1 MIRQMTTP
9 LPRIT
14 NDLAQAECDIAEYG
28 LCLVEGVL
36 TPGQLDRARTALY
49 RAAADDVEQG
59 REQPRFALDYGDG
72 NQRVWNVLNRDR
84 VFIELVEH
92 PSALKLI
99 RAVIGWPALLGNLSA
114 NIVGPGGDASLLHA
128 DQIFVPEP
136 WPAAPQGVNVAWC
149 LDEFTA
155 SNGATRVVPGS
166 HRRGRNPTP
175 DDVDESIAVEA
186 PLGTM
191 MVFESRVWHRTGQ
204 NLTASRHRAGLFG
217 WYTRPIYRTQENWF
231 LALDPKLR
239 ETASDALLQ
248 LLAYKT
254 EGLGLVYG
262 RSPM

>member
-1 MIRQMTTP
+1 MSETVNVLP
-9 LPRIT
+9 LPTR
-14 NDLAQAECDIAEYG
+14 DLDQAERDIATYG

-36 TPGQLDRARTALY
+36 SPDQLRHARTALY
-49 RAAADDVEQG
+49 KAAADDRTKG
-59 REQPRFALDYGDG
+59 REKTRFGLDYGDA
-72 NQRVWNVLNRDR
+72 NQRVWNVLNRDPI
-84 VFIELVEH
+84 FAELVQH
-92 PSALKLI
+92 PAALRLV

-114 NIVGPGGDASLLHA
+114 NIVGPGADASVLHA

-155 SNGATRVVPGS
+155 QNGGTHVVPRS
-166 HRRGRNPTP
+166 HLRGTNATP
-175 DDVDESIAVEA
+175 QDADAAVPIEA

-191 MVFESRVWHRTGQ
+191 MVFESRVWHRTGR
-204 NLTASRHRAGLFG
+204 NTTASSHRAGLFG

-231 LALDPKLR
+231 LALDPSVR
-239 ETASDALLQ
+239 ENASDTLLE

-254 EGLGLVYG
+254 EGFGLVNG

>member
-1 MIRQMTTP
+1 MM
-9 LPRIT
+9 LPT
-14 NDLAQAECDIAEYG
+14 LTQDLAQAERDIVQFG

-36 TPGQLDRARTALY
+36 TPAQIDRARTALY
-49 RAAADDVEQG
+49 RAAADDIAQG
-59 REQPRFALDYGDG
+59 REQPRFGLDYGDA
-72 NQRVWNVLNRDR
+72 NQRVWNVLNRDPI
-84 VFIELVEH
+84 FIELVEH
-92 PSALKLI
+92 PAALELI

-114 NIVGPGGDASLLHA
+114 NIVGPGSEESMLHA

-149 LDEFTA
+149 LDEFTHN
-155 SNGATRVVPGS
+155 NGATRVVPRS
-166 HRRGRNPTP
+166 HLRSRNPAIDEP
-175 DDVDESIAVEA
+175 DESVAIEA

-204 NLTASRHRAGLFG
+204 NSTRSSRRAGLFG

-231 LALDPKLR
+231 LALDPSIR
-239 ETASDALLQ
+239 EAASDTLLQ
-248 LLAYKT
+248 LLAYKS